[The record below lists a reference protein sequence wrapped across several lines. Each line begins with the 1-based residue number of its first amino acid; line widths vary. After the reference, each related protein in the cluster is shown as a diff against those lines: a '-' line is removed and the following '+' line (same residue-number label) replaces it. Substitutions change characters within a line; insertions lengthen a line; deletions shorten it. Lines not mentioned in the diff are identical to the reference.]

1 MIPDPSV
8 FVSGYCLLALT
19 SLWCHLHKMNRSEE
33 NKKLPVSSLS
43 SHFGAWPD
51 RGRLAGAGYCH
62 LVSWDEI
69 SWWSEQPL
77 TITFH
82 TFLSQ
87 DYDNSEARITQPTK
101 AINEER
107 RFDKLRL
114 RYENISKLKIIVFG
128 LSDWVCAGIMTDQL
142 IIFSNIQHRGVGN
155 KSLIHILRA

>member
-33 NKKLPVSSLS
+33 NKNSPCPVSHRILEP
-43 SHFGAWPD
+43 GQT
-51 RGRLAGAGYCH
+51 RGDWQELDIVTRCH
-62 LVSWDEI
+62 DEI

-77 TITFH
+77 TITFL

-87 DYDNSEARITQPTK
+87 DYDDFEARITQPTK

-128 LSDWVCAGIMTDQL
+128 LSDSVCAGIMTDQL